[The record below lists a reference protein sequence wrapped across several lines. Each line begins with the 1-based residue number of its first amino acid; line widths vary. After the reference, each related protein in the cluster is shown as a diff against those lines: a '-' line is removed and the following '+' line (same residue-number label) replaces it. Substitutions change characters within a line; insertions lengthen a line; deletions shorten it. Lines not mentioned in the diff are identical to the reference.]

1 MTAPCKNCPYRAVG
15 CHSYCEPF
23 KAFRA
28 SVEEANQRRRE
39 QLAAE
44 DAEITGMKRRAKP
57 RDRRKK

>member
-23 KAFRA
+23 KAFRV

-44 DAEITGMKRRAKP
+44 DAEIAGKKRRAKP
-57 RDRRKK
+57 VRRTI

>member
-15 CHSYCEPF
+15 CHSYYEPF

-28 SVEEANQRRRE
+28 SVEEANWRRRE

-44 DAEITGMKRRAKP
+44 DAEIAGKKRRAKP
-57 RDRRKK
+57 VRRTK